1 MVSLCYASLT
11 RKRPTRPYNARWPVQ
26 TKNRPEVRRLGTQ
39 IGIEVRG
46 VDVKT
51 LEKACGAYEI
61 QYGVRPDSL
70 MSLVQPPAGKP
81 FDLADV
87 YRELVATNELAGY
100 EVSQRFYEIGSPEG
114 LAEIDQVTCHL

>member
-51 LEKACGAYEI
+51 LDDETF
-61 QYGVRPDSL
+61 GVLYRAWLDGNLLVMPDQAL
-70 MSLVQPPAGKP
+70 
-81 FDLADV
+81 
-87 YRELVATNELAGY
+87 ELEDFLWYISRLAG
-100 EVSQRFYEIGSPEG
+100 VVPLPSKMTPLTAQ
-114 LAEIDQVTCHL
+114 